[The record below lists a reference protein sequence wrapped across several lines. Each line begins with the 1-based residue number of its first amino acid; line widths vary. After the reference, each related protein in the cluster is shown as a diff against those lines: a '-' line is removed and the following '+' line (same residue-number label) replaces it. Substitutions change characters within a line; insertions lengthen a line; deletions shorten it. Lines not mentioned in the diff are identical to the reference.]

1 MTNRSW
7 KLDANN
13 QKCQH
18 EKVGL
23 EKKQLIFGLVA
34 NFDPLGHFREK
45 VRIKGYLLEGNLIKT
60 KIMKA
65 IQRHFKTL
73 FGLFIFSSLFI
84 VNYAQGQINA
94 KATDLDAQVKAFLN
108 TNKNSWRDMNV
119 PVSDGQILYDI
130 IVEKGYTAA
139 LEIGTSTGHSS
150 IWIAWALSKT
160 GGKLTTIEI
169 DESRHKE
176 ALANFKEAGLTEYID
191 ARLAD
196 AHELVKELKGP
207 FDFVFS
213 DADKDWYTNYFK
225 AVDPKLESGGC
236 FTAHNVIPLGSGR
249 RGMAGAQEYLKY
261 VQSLDNYTTTVD
273 SSGNGLAISYKN

>member
-1 MTNRSW
+1 MKQFAIPDRHLLSLLLLSIFFLVNFTHG
-7 KLDANN
+7 
-13 QKCQH
+13 QK
-18 EKVGL
+18 
-23 EKKQLIFGLVA
+23 
-34 NFDPLGHFREK
+34 
-45 VRIKGYLLEGNLIKT
+45 T
-60 KIMKA
+60 
-65 IQRHFKTL
+65 
-73 FGLFIFSSLFI
+73 
-84 VNYAQGQINA
+84 A
-94 KATDLDAQVKAFLN
+94 KETDLDSKVKAFLN
-108 TNKNSWRDMNV
+108 NNKNSWRDMNV
-119 PVSDGQILYDI
+119 PASDGQLLYDI
-130 IVEKGYTAA
+130 IVEKGYTDA

-169 DESRHKE
+169 DESRYQE
-176 ALANFKEAGLTEYID
+176 ALANFKEAGLSEFID

-236 FTAHNVIPLGSGR
+236 FTAHNVRAPGSSR

-261 VQSLDNYTTTVD
+261 VQGLDNYSTTVD
-273 SSGNGLAISYKN
+273 SSGSGLAISYKN